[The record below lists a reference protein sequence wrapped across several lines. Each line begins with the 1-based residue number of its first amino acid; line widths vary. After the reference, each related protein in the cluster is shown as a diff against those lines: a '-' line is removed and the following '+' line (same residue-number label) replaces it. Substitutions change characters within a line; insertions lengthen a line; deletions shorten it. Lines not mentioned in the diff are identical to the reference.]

1 MNLDSLQGQM
11 LAYTLLLPRFIS
23 CFVMLPV
30 LSKQMLG
37 GAMIRN
43 GVICSLALFAY
54 PMVADT
60 LPPTITALDLALL
73 VAKEVL
79 LGLLIGF
86 VAAIPFWAIE
96 ASGFLIDNQRGAAMA
111 SIFNPSLASQTS
123 PTGLL
128 LTQTLI
134 TLFFASG
141 AFLAL
146 LSALFQS
153 YASWP
158 VAHFFPTID
167 DHWVSFFYSQFGQM
181 LLLCALLAA
190 PLLIA
195 MFLAEFGLALIS
207 RFAPSL
213 NVFVLAMPIKSAV
226 ASLLLV
232 IYIKLMM
239 DHAYRQVLAVMDPLR
254 LLIPILEAR

>member
-1 MNLDSLQGQM
+1 MTLETLQAQM

-23 CFVMLPV
+23 CFVMLPI

-43 GVICSLALFAY
+43 GVVCSLALYAY
-54 PMVADT
+54 PMVAHS
-60 LPPTITALDLALL
+60 LPPAMDGMALALL
-73 VAKEVL
+73 IAKEVL

-96 ASGFLIDNQRGAAMA
+96 ASGFLIDNQRGAAMG
-111 SIFNPSLASQTS
+111 SLFNPSLASQTS

-134 TLFFASG
+134 TLFFAGG
-141 AFLAL
+141 AFLCL
-146 LSALFQS
+146 LGALFQS

-158 VAHFFPTID
+158 VTHFFPAVGNQWI
-167 DHWVSFFYSQFGQM
+167 SFFYGQFSQM

-254 LLIPILEAR
+254 LLAPVLEAR